1 MPFDRAS
8 KGSGHAGA
16 LFFCVDETISATG
29 LRCKNIKCKY
39 AFTERL
45 TGRQVSPCKLPPGS
59 ERFKFRADES
69 IATAIEYV

>member
-8 KGSGHAGA
+8 KGSGHAGS

-45 TGRQVSPCKLPPGS
+45 TDRQVSPCKLPPS
-59 ERFKFRADES
+59 FKFRADES